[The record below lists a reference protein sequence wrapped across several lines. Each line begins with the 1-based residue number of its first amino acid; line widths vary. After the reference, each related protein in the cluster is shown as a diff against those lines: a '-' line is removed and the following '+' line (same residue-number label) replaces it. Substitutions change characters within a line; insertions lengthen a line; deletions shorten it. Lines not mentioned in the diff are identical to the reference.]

1 MNDNKSKQLT
11 SKSIDYKDIQDR
23 LIGFFERKGHLGY
36 ERIDVQT
43 IPTTQYFKSVCF
55 NHFECTKMGSGS
67 YQVFY
72 FTTAD
77 DDTGAPSREELPER
91 WVNAFLK
98 LNCEYAEQFGDEYP
112 SELRDLVSSSVSQLC
127 LKMGI
132 IGA

>member
-1 MNDNKSKQLT
+1 
-11 SKSIDYKDIQDR
+11 
-23 LIGFFERKGHLGY
+23 
-36 ERIDVQT
+36 
-43 IPTTQYFKSVCF
+43 
-55 NHFECTKMGSGS
+55 MGSGS

-112 SELRDLVSSSVSQLC
+112 SELRDLVASSVSQLC